1 MMIIATRSRGGTKNH
16 GSNATG
22 VMISRRRIIGG
33 KIAAVVTATSRAGT
47 TTMGRSNPSAG
58 GMRIAAATIM
68 TAGTKAR
75 VRVMI
80 GDGTTIITSKRT
92 IVTTGER
99 TRAAVAALAGT
110 TISSPRT
117 TGGAMIIAHGTGI
130 TITTGAARRTVIIA
144 AKPSGVTM
152 KLGTETTVAAEIA
165 TAANGPTSAIVR
177 ETVGRITATS
187 VSQVRRPIIIG
198 SLIIIISG
206 RTITRATTNATI
218 IVNKTIIITRR
229 MTAAMDT
236 PIRIIITSRRS
247 KNGTITTVQLWMKRF
262 RTTAGTTK
270 KVTIGRMTG
279 KITIVAI
286 RTSVRKAVVA
296 THSEMVVSIQV
307 VTTVT
312 TMIDKMIAMHHKM
325 IKPPSLTG
333 MSGRKNAVK
342 PWKTITLRMITNAVM
357 CRWMRKFRTV
367 ATKKKTVASENN
379 PLTLKSR
386 SCLASE
392 AMTTVKHNQLS
403 KTV

>member
-117 TGGAMIIAHGTGI
+117 TGGAMITAHGTGI

-144 AKPSGVTM
+144 AKPSGVMM
-152 KLGTETTVAAEIA
+152 KLGTEMTVVAEIA

-262 RTTAGTTK
+262 RTTAGT
-270 KVTIGRMTG
+270 IGRMTG

-312 TMIDKMIAMHHKM
+312 TMIDKMIAMCHKM

-333 MSGRKNAVK
+333 MSGMK
-342 PWKTITLRMITNAVM
+342 NAVM